1 MHMKTME
8 SIPNNKSIADD
19 LEPFR
24 KTDEK
29 PGSSRAELLDEF
41 DMLLSNHQLDNKKTK
56 RYLTRARLPRLI
68 AAIIGVAMCIFAVVL
83 ILMPPASHDNTM
95 KYILASAMLVAGVY
109 LAVRFAL

>member
-1 MHMKTME
+1 MKTME
-8 SIPNNKSIADD
+8 SIPKNKSIADD

-29 PGSSRAELLDEF
+29 PASSRAELLDEF
-41 DMLLSNHQLDNKKTK
+41 DLLLSNHQLDNKITK
-56 RYLTRARLPRLI
+56 RYLSRARLPRLI
-68 AAIIGVAMCIFAVVL
+68 AAILGVGMCILAVVL

-95 KYILASAMLVAGVY
+95 KYILASAMLVIGAY

>member
-1 MHMKTME
+1 MKTME
-8 SIPNNKSIADD
+8 SIPNNKSIAGD

-41 DMLLSNHQLDNKKTK
+41 DVLLANHQLDNKITK
-56 RYLTRARLPRLI
+56 RYLTRERLPRLI
-68 AAIIGVAMCIFAVVL
+68 AAIMGIAMCVFAVVL
-83 ILMPPASHDNTM
+83 ILMPPASHDSTV

>member
-1 MHMKTME
+1 ME
-8 SIPNNKSIADD
+8 STSKNKTIADD

-29 PGSSRAELLDEF
+29 PASSRAELLDEF
-41 DMLLSNHQLDNKKTK
+41 DLLLSNHQLDNKITK
-56 RYLTRARLPRLI
+56 RYLTRERLPRLL
-68 AAIIGVAMCIFAVVL
+68 AAIFGVAMCVTAVVL

-95 KYILASAMLVAGVY
+95 KYILASTMLVAGVY